1 MDKLLFLDTVL
12 CSESEFTLKL
22 NFIQKFL
29 NLCNLSELDH
39 LRMLKVRFLF
49 MLFIVLQFTCQFI
62 SASSSQDWNLYK
74 EELSKY
80 IIFC

>member
-1 MDKLLFLDTVL
+1 MDTLFFLDTVL
-12 CSESEFTLKL
+12 CSESEFKLKL

-29 NLCNLSELDH
+29 NLCNLSELDD
-39 LRMLKVRFLF
+39 LKMLKVRFLF
-49 MLFIVLQFTCQFI
+49 MFFIVLQFTCQFI
-62 SASSSQDWNLYK
+62 SASGSQDWILYK